1 MRILVAVGEAVDSVE
16 DLPAG
21 VSMLLT
27 SASEIL
33 VMSPSEVTRVEW
45 LTGGVD
51 KARSLA
57 DERLS
62 VVLGQLDDVGVTA
75 TGTVGD
81 ELVTVAFGDALRDF
95 AADHIVIALRRADRA
110 KFRRRQIIDR
120 LLEKFDV
127 PITVFLAGG

>member
-21 VSMLLT
+21 VSTLLA
-27 SASEIL
+27 SATEIL

-51 KARSLA
+51 EARRVA

-62 VVLGQLDDVGVTA
+62 LVLGQLDDVGATA
-75 TGTVGD
+75 TGAVGD
-81 ELVTVAFGDALRDF
+81 ELVAVAFGDALRDF

-120 LLEKFDV
+120 LLEEFGV
-127 PITVFLAGG
+127 PITVFIAGG